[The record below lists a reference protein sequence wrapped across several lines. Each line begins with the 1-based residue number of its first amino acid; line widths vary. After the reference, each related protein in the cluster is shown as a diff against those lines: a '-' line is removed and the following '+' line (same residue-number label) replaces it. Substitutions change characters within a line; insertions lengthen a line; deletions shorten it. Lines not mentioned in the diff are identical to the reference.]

1 MKLAGAVFV
10 DRPVEKVFARLADL
24 ERSPEWSVDFGV
36 IERSKLTDG
45 PTGVGTRF
53 RAVDQLLD
61 RRNEYEVEITAY
73 EQNRYLAAAWS
84 EPIGGGWQARFEESD
99 GGTNLTFVGEMEPTG
114 VLKLLAPLM
123 GLWGKR
129 ATRRD
134 LDRFKRWVE
143 TGSE

>member
-24 ERSPEWSVDFGV
+24 ERSPGWSVDFGV